1 MNQNR
6 QKVNE
11 FGSTREFLAPIIDSF
26 EQDYIRYELTA
37 TNDGRYKAVFYAS
50 NHSITLD
57 FIYMPNSIQTTI
69 VIDKVLLGR
78 DKRVWTTPYNCSIVE
93 RELRNRLMPGY

>member
-1 MNQNR
+1 MTYIIIIIITFLSILYFFKVNQNR

-37 TNDGRYKAVFYAS
+37 TNDGRYKAVFYR
-50 NHSITLD
+50 H
-57 FIYMPNSIQTTI
+57 
-69 VIDKVLLGR
+69 
-78 DKRVWTTPYNCSIVE
+78 
-93 RELRNRLMPGY
+93 